1 MEYKDYTGEALK
13 EFEGKDDSLLLDG
26 ISILIAEGDGW
37 EAYLKTYGEIRGT
50 FTTESGEEPIYNSN
64 INEFFKTNKEL
75 DRAEADGKLVFD
87 NNNWFDLEF
96 IADGQYMDIVSDDA
110 ISFCVREGVATFKDY
125 MADPDFVKLLE
136 QKVEE
141 HKEHLHLIQQIF
153 EPLAT
158 WIINNLDVKTE
169 EDMPLMFRQP
179 YQDVLT
185 QIVMERI
192 KK

>member
-50 FTTESGEEPIYNSN
+50 YFTESGEESIYNSN
-64 INEFFKTNKEL
+64 INEFFGTNKEI

-125 MADPDFVKLLE
+125 MADPEFVKLLE

-158 WIINNLDVKTE
+158 WITNNLDVKTE
-169 EDMPLMFRQP
+169 NDMPLMFRQP